1 MRSRIIALAVLA
13 SALAAAMPPA
23 PAGAQNFPTRT
34 VKLVVPFP
42 AGGGTD
48 LLARML
54 AEPLSQKWGQ
64 PVVVE
69 NTSGAA
75 SGSVGAMEVARAA
88 PDGHTLMLCPPGPV
102 VMNQLLFKSIGY
114 NSKEWVP
121 ISVLTNVPYVL
132 ALRKGFDTPSIAALV
147 AKARAEPDKITYA
160 SPGVGTTGHLAV
172 KQLENRAG
180 IKLVTVP
187 YRGLAPAIK
196 DFVGGHVDLLF
207 DVLTTSLPLHTSG
220 EIKIVANGGTAR
232 SPALPDVPTIAESG
246 YPGFRA
252 VTWYA
257 MVAPPK
263 TPDALAERISR
274 DVLEVV
280 KSPAMRDKIAS
291 TLRMDTIATPR
302 AETGKFFAEETALWA
317 KVVKDANIEMQ

>member
-1 MRSRIIALAVLA
+1 LTRLRPA
-13 SALAAAMPPA
+13 SAALFSVLSLAAALPA
-23 PAGAQNFPTRT
+23 QAQSFAPTRT
-34 VKLVVPFP
+34 VRIVVPFP

-48 LLARML
+48 LLARMI

-64 PVVVE
+64 AVVVE

-75 SGSVGAMEVARAA
+75 SGSVGALEVARAA

-114 NSKEWVP
+114 DSKEWVP
-121 ISVLTNVPYVL
+121 ISVLTSVPYVL
-132 ALRKGFDTPSIAALV
+132 SVRKGFETPTLASFV
-147 AKARAEPDKITYA
+147 QKAKSEPNKITYA

-180 IKLVTVP
+180 IRLVTVP

-196 DFVGGHVDLLF
+196 DFVGGHVDVLF

-220 EIKIVANGGTAR
+220 EIKIIASGGTAR
-232 SPALPDVPTIAESG
+232 SPALPDIPTIAESG
-246 YPGFRA
+246 YPDFRA

-263 TPDALAERISR
+263 TPGDLANRIAR
-274 DVLEVV
+274 DVIEIVN
-280 KSPAMRDKIAS
+280 SPAMREKIAS
-291 TLRMDTIATPR
+291 TLRMDTIAMPR
-302 AETGKFFAEETALWA
+302 AETDRFFADETALWA
-317 KVVKDANIEMQ
+317 KVVKDADIEMQ